1 MAGNNRDITLT
12 VEVKEKGDGAKKAAK
27 DLEGVDKAAVGAAD
41 SMKGANAEASKF
53 ERTID
58 SVGANV
64 EDLDQSLTSATR
76 TVRTHEEQVA
86 HLRAEYARTQKQL
99 KELDIQLADTNLTDK
114 AGLKKARSEQR
125 ALLVDIRA
133 AARAMDVDLIEK
145 VKPALRAGAG
155 GLGSIGGL
163 PTPAV
168 AGLVG
173 AGSVAG
179 IPLAAMIGGAIS
191 GAAGTAAMAAG
202 ILSAAKDSRVQAAAK
217 SFGQSI
223 SAEFFHGGEAFV
235 QPVIDG
241 LAILKDAF
249 HDIDLGESLEKV
261 APTVTVIAEGIAD
274 FARNFKPG
282 FDKALERMG
291 PFAEAAAEGIGDLGD
306 ALGDTVDMIT
316 DSEGAVDGI
325 RLTFAALGGTL
336 RFIGAELKFLE
347 DRWHEII
354 NVAGMFTSIGAHTGF
369 ATLDQGIRQLTG
381 HSGELRGSITF
392 MGSSAGEAAKKSFEL
407 ANGLGA
413 VDKNAIDATASLKN
427 FYHAQLGVID
437 AKIAFEQSLD
447 DMAEALKKN
456 GNSLD
461 ITGQKGRDNMIA
473 IQSAIKDA
481 IRVRDELAAQGKIEE
496 ANAAYQRMIDKIR
509 QVAKDAGI
517 SKQKIDELTKP
528 VSFTITANLVTK
540 GNFPKYVSSN
550 FSQPAQDAMGV
561 GRRASGGPVT
571 KGMPYVVGDGGR
583 PEWFVPNESG
593 YVYPKV
599 PSSGGGGAMN
609 ARPLVIQPTGNPF
622 TDAAFQWLRTEIAAR
637 GGTLAVLGLRA

>member
-1 MAGNNRDITLT
+1 MAEELRLNIVSTADSKGLT
-12 VEVKEKGDGAKKAAK
+12 KAAHDMAEAK
-27 DLEGVDKAAVGAAD
+27 DEANKLGQSFEDMGD
-41 SMKGANAEASKF
+41 NAEKSEQK
-53 ERTID
+53 
-58 SVGANV
+58 V
-64 EDLDQSLTSATR
+64 SAATKG
-76 TVRTHEEQVA
+76 VRDHKEQIKL
-86 HLRAEYARTQKQL
+86 LRAEYEKTTRTIADLDAQLLGGEGDSKQVRKDL
-99 KELDIQLADTNLTDK
+99 
-114 AGLKKARSEQR
+114 REQR
-125 ALLVDIRA
+125 ALLAELQRVAREVKRTSGINFSLSGDGGGGA
-133 AARAMDVDLIEK
+133 AS
-145 VKPALRAGAG
+145 ALG
-155 GLGSIGGL
+155 GLGKIGGL

-191 GAAGTAAMAAG
+191 GATGTAAMAVG
-202 ILSAAKDSRVQAAAK
+202 ILSAAKDPKVQAAAK
-217 SFGQSI
+217 SFGQI
-223 SAEFFHGGEAFV
+223 VSAEFFHGGEAFV

-306 ALGDTVDMIT
+306 ALGDTLDMIT

-354 NVAGMFTSIGAHTGF
+354 NAIGMFSSIGANTGF
-369 ATLDQGIRQLTG
+369 ATFDQGIRQLTG
-381 HSGELRGSITF
+381 HSGELEGAITF
-392 MGSSAGEAAKKSFEL
+392 MGNSAGEAARKNYDL

-413 VDKNAIDATASLKN
+413 VKTNAFNAIDALKQ
-427 FYHAQLGVID
+427 YDDQLAGR
-437 AKIAFEQSLD
+437 ANGQIAFEQSLD
-447 DMAEALKKN
+447 DLAAGFKQFGRNLNIDTQNGRENMKN
-456 GNSLD
+456 LEGA
-461 ITGQKGRDNMIA
+461 ITDAQK
-473 IQSAIKDA
+473 
-481 IRVRDELAAQGKIEE
+481 VRDDLLAQGKIEE
-496 ANAAYQRMIDKIR
+496 ANAAYKRMTDRIREVMKAAGFTKQAIDAMVGPRELVI
-509 QVAKDAGI
+509 GI
-517 SKQKIDELTKP
+517 TYKERNRPTFI
-528 VSFTITANLVTK
+528 A
-540 GNFPKYVSSN
+540 SN
-550 FSQPAQDAMGV
+550 YSQPAQDAMGA

-571 KGMPYVVGDGGR
+571 AGMPYVVGDGGR
-583 PEWFVPNESG
+583 PEWFVPEQSG

-599 PSSGGGGAMN
+599 PSTGGGMMD
-609 ARPLVIQPTGNPF
+609 ARPVNITVVGSAD
-622 TDAAFQWLRTEIAAR
+622 DAAMIERLRVAIASR

>member
-1 MAGNNRDITLT
+1 MAEELRLNIVSTADSKGLT
-12 VEVKEKGDGAKKAAK
+12 KAAHDMAEAK
-27 DLEGVDKAAVGAAD
+27 DEANKLGQSFEDMGD
-41 SMKGANAEASKF
+41 NAEKSQQK
-53 ERTID
+53 
-58 SVGANV
+58 V
-64 EDLDQSLTSATR
+64 SAATKG
-76 TVRTHEEQVA
+76 VRDHKEQIKL
-86 HLRAEYARTQKQL
+86 LRAEYEKTTRTIADLDAQLLGGEGDSKQVRKDL
-99 KELDIQLADTNLTDK
+99 
-114 AGLKKARSEQR
+114 REQR
-125 ALLVDIRA
+125 ALLAELQRVAREVKRTSGINFSLSGDGGGGA
-133 AARAMDVDLIEK
+133 AS
-145 VKPALRAGAG
+145 ALG
-155 GLGSIGGL
+155 GLGKIGGL

-191 GAAGTAAMAAG
+191 GATGTAAMAAG

-217 SFGQSI
+217 SFGQI
-223 SAEFFHGGEAFV
+223 VSAEFFHGGEAFV